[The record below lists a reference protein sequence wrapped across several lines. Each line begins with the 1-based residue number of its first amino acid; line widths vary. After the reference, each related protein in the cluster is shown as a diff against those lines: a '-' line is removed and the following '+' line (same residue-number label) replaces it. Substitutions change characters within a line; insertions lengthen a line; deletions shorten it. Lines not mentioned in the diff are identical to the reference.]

1 MVEFALIAPLFLLLI
16 LGMTEAGHAFQV
28 SGDLCSA
35 VREGGRTASMDL
47 SEVTASNQTLNQKVT
62 QDIRN
67 FLTANGI
74 PGDQVT
80 ITITHAD
87 SSATFDLSNEAN
99 YLKSF
104 RITASVPY
112 SEVSRLPAD
121 YLSGRTLS
129 FSAVYRMGR
138 SQVTN

>member
-1 MVEFALIAPLFLLLI
+1 MEFALTALLFLPLI

-74 PGDQVT
+74 PG
-80 ITITHAD
+80 IG
-87 SSATFDLSNEAN
+87 
-99 YLKSF
+99 
-104 RITASVPY
+104 
-112 SEVSRLPAD
+112 SRSRSHMPRARPH
-121 YLSGRTLS
+121 SISRT
-129 FSAVYRMGR
+129 RR
-138 SQVTN
+138 TT